1 MMLYLLMKGSKT
13 MGWRDYRYYTPS
25 KARTVKDGIK
35 ARTKRGKSFG
45 DTWWSKRWIS
55 VLESFGW
62 DKRLQR
68 GRTYARKGQVIDLEI
83 HRGEVISHVQGS
95 RRKPYQVTIGME
107 QISDKNWEKVAD
119 AMAEQAIFAAKLLAG
134 DMPEDIEDAFE
145 TARVSLFPS
154 KSDLDTDCSCPDW
167 ANPCKHIAAVY
178 YLLGERFDDDPF
190 LIFLLRGR
198 SKEELMGILRQRRA
212 GTTQSA
218 EKSDG
223 AGHTGS
229 LASAQHPAVTEYEPP
244 GLATDSSFWESKES
258 IDDFRVEISSPE
270 VEVAVLRRLGKPSFW
285 RSRKQFS
292 KLFRSTYNTVSDSI
306 HSLTTWS
313 KP

>member
-1 MMLYLLMKGSKT
+1 

-25 KARTVKDGIK
+25 KPREVKNGIK
-35 ARTKRGKSFG
+35 AKTKRGKSFG

-62 DKRLQR
+62 SNRLQR
-68 GRTYARKGQVIDLEI
+68 GRTYARKGQVIDMEI
-83 HRGEVISHVQGS
+83 GKGEVLSHVQGS
-95 RRKPYQVTIGME
+95 RRKPYEVTVQID
-107 QISDKNWEKVAD
+107 QISDKGWEKVSD

-145 TARVSLFPS
+145 AADMSLLPWE
-154 KSDLDTDCSCPDW
+154 SDLDTNCSCPDW

-178 YLLGERFDDDPF
+178 YLLGERFDEDPF

-198 SKEELMGILRQRRA
+198 SREELMGMLRQRRA
-212 GTTQSA
+212 GATQSA
-218 EKSDG
+218 GESDEEKHGKGMTVS
-223 AGHTGS
+223 H
-229 LASAQHPAVTEYEPP
+229 SAMKHEPP
-244 GLATDSSFWESKES
+244 GLATDSSFWELKEPM
-258 IDDFRVEISSPE
+258 DEFRIEISYPE

-285 RSRKQFS
+285 RSRKQFAR
-292 KLFRSTYNTVSDSI
+292 LFRLTYNTVSDSI

>member
-1 MMLYLLMKGSKT
+1 

-25 KARTVKDGIK
+25 KPREVKNGIK
-35 ARTKRGKSFG
+35 AKTKRGQKFG

-62 DKRLQR
+62 DNRLQR
-68 GRTYARKGQVIDLEI
+68 GRTYARKGQVIDI
-83 HRGEVISHVQGS
+83 NIQKSEVTSHVQGS
-95 RRKPYQVTIGME
+95 RRKPYQVTVEMKE
-107 QISDKNWEKVAD
+107 ISDKNWEKVAD

-145 TARVSLFPS
+145 AARVSLFPS

-178 YLLGERFDDDPF
+178 YLLGERFDEDPF

-198 SKEELMGILRQRRA
+198 SREELMEMLRQRRA
-212 GTTQSA
+212 GTTQPA
-218 EKSDG
+218 EEIDG
-223 AGHTGS
+223 AKYTRG
-229 LASAQHPAVTEYEPP
+229 LAGVQSPAAIEHEPP
-244 GLATDSSFWESKES
+244 GLAADSSFWEFREPM
-258 IDDFRVEISSPE
+258 DDFRIEINSPE
-270 VEVAVLRRLGKPSFW
+270 VELAVLKRLGKPSFW
-285 RSRKQFS
+285 RSRKQFPT
-292 KLFRSTYNTVSDSI
+292 LFRTTYEMASGSI
-306 HSLTTWS
+306 HSLTTRS

>member
-1 MMLYLLMKGSKT
+1 
-13 MGWRDYRYYTPS
+13 MGWREYRYYTPS
-25 KARTVKDGIK
+25 KPREVKNGIK
-35 ARTKRGKSFG
+35 AKTKRGKSFG

-55 VLESFGW
+55 VLDSFGW

-68 GRTYARKGQVIDLEI
+68 GRTYARKGQVIDLAVQKS
-83 HRGEVISHVQGS
+83 EVISHVQGS
-95 RRKPYQVTIGME
+95 QRKPYQVMMEIE
-107 QISDKNWEKVAD
+107 QISDKNWEKVSD

-145 TARVSLFPS
+145 AARVNLFPS

-178 YLLGERFDDDPF
+178 YLLGERFDEDPF

-198 SKEELMGILRQRRA
+198 SKEELMEMLRQRRA
-212 GTTQSA
+212 GTTQPAGKTDGVEHARGMAGSQSA
-218 EKSDG
+218 IK
-223 AGHTGS
+223 H
-229 LASAQHPAVTEYEPP
+229 EPP
-244 GLATDSSFWESKES
+244 GLAADSSFWEFKEPM
-258 IDDFRVEISSPE
+258 DEFRVEISYPE

-285 RSRKQFS
+285 KSRKQFS
-292 KLFRSTYNTVSDSI
+292 RLFRLTYNTVSDSI

-313 KP
+313 ES

>member
-1 MMLYLLMKGSKT
+1 
-13 MGWRDYRYYTPS
+13 MGWRDYRYYTPT
-25 KARTVKDGIK
+25 KPREVKNGIK
-35 ARTKRGKSFG
+35 AKTKRGKFG

-62 DKRLQR
+62 DNRLQR

-83 HRGEVISHVQGS
+83 QKSKVISHVQGS
-95 RRKPYQVTIGME
+95 RRKPYQVTVKMK
-107 QISDKNWEKVAD
+107 QISDKNWEKVSD

-145 TARVSLFPS
+145 AARVSLFPS

-178 YLLGERFDDDPF
+178 YLLGERFDEDPF

-198 SKEELMGILRQRRA
+198 SKEELMEMLRQRRA
-212 GTTQSA
+212 GTAQSA
-218 EKSDG
+218 EESDEAEHARG
-223 AGHTGS
+223 
-229 LASAQHPAVTEYEPP
+229 LAVSQSATKHEPP
-244 GLATDSSFWESKES
+244 GLAADSSFWEFKEPM
-258 IDDFRVEISSPE
+258 DEFRVEINSPE
-270 VEVAVLRRLGKPSFW
+270 VEVAILRRLGKPSFW

-292 KLFRSTYNTVSDSI
+292 RLFGSTYEKASGSI
-306 HSLTTWS
+306 HSMTTWP

>member
-1 MMLYLLMKGSKT
+1 

-25 KARTVKDGIK
+25 KPREVKNGIK
-35 ARTKRGKSFG
+35 AKTKRGKSFG

-55 VLESFGW
+55 VLDSFGW

-68 GRTYARKGQVIDLEI
+68 GRSYARKGQVIDLEI
-83 HRGEVISHVQGS
+83 QQSGVISHVQGS
-95 RRKPYQVTIGME
+95 RRKPYRVTMEME
-107 QISDKNWEKVAD
+107 QISDKNWEKVSD

-145 TARVSLFPS
+145 AARVSLFPS

-178 YLLGERFDDDPF
+178 YLLGERFDEDPF

-198 SKEELMGILRQRRA
+198 SKEELMEMLRRRRA
-212 GTTQSA
+212 GTTGDEAGHAKSMAVSQSA
-218 EKSDG
+218 I
-223 AGHTGS
+223 
-229 LASAQHPAVTEYEPP
+229 EYEPP
-244 GLATDSSFWESKES
+244 GLAPDSSFWEFKES
-258 IDDFRVEISSPE
+258 MDEFRVEINSPE

-285 RSRKQFS
+285 RSRKRFS
-292 KLFRSTYNTVSDSI
+292 RLFGSTYEKASASI
-306 HSLTTWS
+306 HSMTTWS

>member
-1 MMLYLLMKGSKT
+1 

-25 KARTVKDGIK
+25 KPREVKNGIK
-35 ARTKRGKSFG
+35 AKTKRGKSFG

-55 VLESFGW
+55 VLDSFGW

-83 HRGEVISHVQGS
+83 QQSGVISHVQGS
-95 RRKPYQVTIGME
+95 RRKPYRVTMEME
-107 QISDKNWEKVAD
+107 QISDRNWEKVSD

-134 DMPEDIEDAFE
+134 DMPEDIEDAFKA
-145 TARVSLFPS
+145 ARVSLFPA
-154 KSDLDTDCSCPDW
+154 KSDLETDCSCPDW

-198 SKEELMGILRQRRA
+198 SKEELMEMLRQRRA
-212 GTTQSA
+212 GTTSDEAGHAKSMAVLQSA
-218 EKSDG
+218 IEHE
-223 AGHTGS
+223 A
-229 LASAQHPAVTEYEPP
+229 P
-244 GLATDSSFWESKES
+244 GLAADSSFWEFKEPM
-258 IDDFRVEISSPE
+258 DEFRVEINSPE

-292 KLFRSTYNTVSDSI
+292 RLFGSTYEKASSSI
-306 HSLTTWS
+306 HSMTTWS

>member
-1 MMLYLLMKGSKT
+1 

-25 KARTVKDGIK
+25 KPREVKNGIK
-35 ARTKRGKSFG
+35 AKTKRGKSFG

-62 DKRLQR
+62 SNRLQR
-68 GRTYARKGQVIDLEI
+68 GRTYARKGQVIDMEI
-83 HRGEVISHVQGS
+83 GKGEVLSHVQGS
-95 RRKPYQVTIGME
+95 RRKPYEVAVQID
-107 QISDKNWEKVAD
+107 QISDKGWEKVSD

-178 YLLGERFDDDPF
+178 YLLGERFDEDPF

-198 SKEELMGILRQRRA
+198 SREELMGMLRQRRA
-212 GTTQSA
+212 GITQSA
-218 EKSDG
+218 GESDG
-223 AGHTGS
+223 AKHAKGFAVS
-229 LASAQHPAVTEYEPP
+229 QSAIEHEPP
-244 GLATDSSFWESKES
+244 GLAADSSFWEFKEPM
-258 IDDFRVEISSPE
+258 DEFRVEISSPE

-285 RSRKQFS
+285 RSRKQFAR
-292 KLFRSTYNTVSDSI
+292 LFRLTYNTVSDSI

>member
-1 MMLYLLMKGSKT
+1 
-13 MGWRDYRYYTPS
+13 MGWYYDRYYKPS
-25 KARTVKDGIK
+25 KPREVKNGIK
-35 ARTKRGKSFG
+35 AKTKRGQKFG

-62 DKRLQR
+62 DNRLQR
-68 GRTYARKGQVIDLEI
+68 GRTYARKGQVIDI
-83 HRGEVISHVQGS
+83 NIQKGEVISHVQGS
-95 RRKPYQVTIGME
+95 RRKPYQVTVEMKE
-107 QISDKNWEKVAD
+107 ISDKNWEKVAD

-145 TARVSLFPS
+145 AARVSLFPS

-178 YLLGERFDDDPF
+178 YLLGERFDEDPF

-198 SKEELMGILRQRRA
+198 SKEELMEILRQRRA
-212 GTTQSA
+212 EDTQSA
-218 EKSDG
+218 GETDRVEHATGLAEKQRSMPVK
-223 AGHTGS
+223 H
-229 LASAQHPAVTEYEPP
+229 EPP
-244 GLATDSSFWESKES
+244 GLAADSSFWEFKEPM
-258 IDDFRVEISSPE
+258 DDFRIEINSPE
-270 VEVAVLRRLGKPSFW
+270 VEVAVLKRLGKPSFW

-292 KLFRSTYNTVSDSI
+292 RLFKSTYEMASESI
-306 HSLTTWS
+306 HSLTTRS

>member
-1 MMLYLLMKGSKT
+1 
-13 MGWRDYRYYTPS
+13 MGWYRYYTPS
-25 KARTVKDGIK
+25 KPRAVKNGIK
-35 ARTKRGKSFG
+35 AKTKKGQKFG

-62 DKRLQR
+62 DNRLQR
-68 GRTYARKGQVIDLEI
+68 GRTYARKGQVIDLDI
-83 HRGEVISHVQGS
+83 QKGEVISHVQGS
-95 RRKPYQVTIGME
+95 RRKPYQVTVEMKE
-107 QISDKNWEKVAD
+107 ISDRNWEEVAD

-178 YLLGERFDDDPF
+178 YLLGERFDEDPF

-198 SKEELMGILRQRRA
+198 SKEELMEMLRQRRA
-212 GTTQSA
+212 VTAQSA
-218 EKSDG
+218 EESDG
-223 AGHTGS
+223 TEHAGVLSG
-229 LASAQHPAVTEYEPP
+229 AQYPATMNHEPP
-244 GLATDSSFWESKES
+244 GLAADSSFWESKEPM
-258 IDDFRVEISSPE
+258 DDFRIEINSPE
-270 VEVAVLRRLGKPSFW
+270 VEVAVLKRLGKPSFW

-292 KLFRSTYNTVSDSI
+292 TLFRSTYETASDSI
-306 HSLTTWS
+306 HSVNTWS

>member
-1 MMLYLLMKGSKT
+1 
-13 MGWRDYRYYTPS
+13 MGWRDYGYYKPS
-25 KARTVKDGIK
+25 KPREVKNGIK

-55 VLESFGW
+55 VLDSFGW

-83 HRGEVISHVQGS
+83 QKSEVVSHVQGS
-95 RRKPYQVTIGME
+95 QRKPYQVTIEME

-145 TARVSLFPS
+145 AARVSLFPS

-198 SKEELMGILRQRRA
+198 SREELMEMLRQRRA
-212 GTTQSA
+212 GAAQSA
-218 EKSDG
+218 GKSDG
-223 AGHTGS
+223 AEHARGLAGS
-229 LASAQHPAVTEYEPP
+229 QSPIKHGPP
-244 GLATDSSFWESKES
+244 GLAADSSFWESKEPM
-258 IDDFRVEISSPE
+258 DEFRVEISSPE
-270 VEVAVLRRLGKPSFW
+270 VGVAVLRRLGKPSFW

-292 KLFRSTYNTVSDSI
+292 KLFGSTYEKASGSI
-306 HSLTTWS
+306 YSMITWS

>member
-1 MMLYLLMKGSKT
+1 M
-13 MGWRDYRYYTPS
+13 
-25 KARTVKDGIK
+25 
-35 ARTKRGKSFG
+35 
-45 DTWWSKRWIS
+45 
-55 VLESFGW
+55 E
-62 DKRLQR
+62 
-68 GRTYARKGQVIDLEI
+68 
-83 HRGEVISHVQGS
+83 
-95 RRKPYQVTIGME
+95 ME
-107 QISDKNWEKVAD
+107 QISDKNWEKVSD

-145 TARVSLFPS
+145 AARVNLFPS

-198 SKEELMGILRQRRA
+198 SKEELMEMLRRRRA
-212 GTTQSA
+212 GTTGDEAGHAKSMAVSQSA
-218 EKSDG
+218 I
-223 AGHTGS
+223 
-229 LASAQHPAVTEYEPP
+229 EYEPP
-244 GLATDSSFWESKES
+244 GLAADSSFWEFKES
-258 IDDFRVEISSPE
+258 MDEFRVEINSPE

-292 KLFRSTYNTVSDSI
+292 KLFGSTYEKASGSI
-306 HSLTTWS
+306 HSMTTWS